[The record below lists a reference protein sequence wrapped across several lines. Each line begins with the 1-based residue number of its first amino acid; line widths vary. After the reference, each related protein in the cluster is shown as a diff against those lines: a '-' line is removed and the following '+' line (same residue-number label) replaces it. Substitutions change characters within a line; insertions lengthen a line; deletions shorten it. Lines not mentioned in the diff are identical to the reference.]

1 VIAENCRF
9 GAKLLLNLS
18 GEVSTEDGS
27 TKSKGENS
35 GNKCKDCKWDGKAEV
50 LAPLEEESENGN
62 NKSQNSSE
70 NGKDSNDSIGAN
82 VDINITLSLSRTPGG
97 SIVGE
102 ISIDTGNDGEDK
114 EEEGHPVHISGT
126 AVLGLVGE
134 ALSFIISWF
143 FVRVT
148 HS

>member
-1 VIAENCRF
+1 MIGENCRF
-9 GAKLLLNLS
+9 GAKLLLNLC

-35 GNKCKDCKWDGKAEV
+35 GNKCNDCKWDGKAEV
-50 LAPLEEESENGN
+50 LASLEEETEDGNG
-62 NKSQNSSE
+62 KSQNSSE
-70 NGKDSNDSIGAN
+70 NGKDSNNAVGAN
-82 VDINITLSLSRTPGG
+82 VDINITLGFSRTPGG

-102 ISIDTGNDGEDK
+102 ISIDTSNDGEDK

-143 FVRVT
+143 FVGVS